1 MARNIKVVLTLDT
14 KNFDRKAKAASKEL
28 RVLGNQGKVAQGSII
43 GLAARFAPLAAGVVG
58 ITAAFKGLSS
68 ALNVSADFEK
78 TRVTLSNIVGS
89 AEGGQ
94 AAFNALRDVAL
105 DLPVAFN
112 ELTNAAPVLAT
123 VSKDIN
129 ELELNTRRAADVAAL
144 FGIPFETAA
153 GQLQRSFTAG
163 AGAADVFREKGVLAA
178 AGFEA
183 GVSYSVGETQKKLK
197 EFIDAQAG
205 ASEELNKTFS
215 GAVNQA
221 GDALEKFQEAL
232 GDSIKPE
239 FQAGILALTAK
250 FNENETASYSHLLE
264 FLMMH

>member
-1 MARNIKVVLTLDT
+1 
-14 KNFDRKAKAASKEL
+14 
-28 RVLGNQGKVAQGSII
+28 
-43 GLAARFAPLAAGVVG
+43 VVG

-129 ELELNTRRAADVAAL
+129 ELELNTRRAADVAA
-144 FGIPFETAA
+144 
-153 GQLQRSFTAG
+153 
-163 AGAADVFREKGVLAA
+163 
-178 AGFEA
+178 
-183 GVSYSVGETQKKLK
+183 
-197 EFIDAQAG
+197 
-205 ASEELNKTFS
+205 
-215 GAVNQA
+215 
-221 GDALEKFQEAL
+221 
-232 GDSIKPE
+232 
-239 FQAGILALTAK
+239 
-250 FNENETASYSHLLE
+250 
-264 FLMMH
+264 